1 MAIDRSTEPKHDT
14 VSHNEYD
21 GDDDGNNGAD
31 DRDGDDE
38 NDNDDSLGDD
48 GDYLIAAVTIL
59 IMMVNMLNYGR
70 LLIIS

>member
-1 MAIDRSTEPKHDT
+1 MIMAKTTEIN
-14 VSHNEYD
+14 SA
-21 GDDDGNNGAD
+21 DDGEENDADGAD

-48 GDYLIAAVTIL
+48 DDYLIAAVTIL

-70 LLIIS
+70 LLIIN

>member
-1 MAIDRSTEPKHDT
+1 MIMAKTTDINSA
-14 VSHNEYD
+14 
-21 GDDDGNNGAD
+21 DDGEENDTDGAD

-48 GDYLIAAVTIL
+48 DDDYLIAAVTIL

-70 LLIIS
+70 LLIIN